1 MHAKYRVLKWWR
13 HKNEILKYLWA
24 FTNCLEEPFQIKFTC
39 KISAL
44 YCIKQLRY
52 GLLHS
57 KLSYLVL
64 VPEVR
69 NRPQIREV
77 SMGLCKTS
85 LSLLSLMQAIWKFG
99 KWWRHTVLYTR
110 NAKKFAQAPHG
121 QVIFYTVWCLY
132 SRFSYSTFYKKIFFF
147 YNFERQTQAITQL
160 QKSGINI

>member
-69 NRPQIREV
+69 NRAQIREV
-77 SMGLCKTS
+77 SMGLSKTS

-110 NAKKFAQAPHG
+110 NAKKIAQAPHG
-121 QVIFYTVWCLY
+121 QVIFIQFDVCTLDF
-132 SRFSYSTFYKKIFFF
+132 RILLFTKRFFF
-147 YNFERQTQAITQL
+147 FTILKNKLKQL
-160 QKSGINI
+160 LNYKNQG